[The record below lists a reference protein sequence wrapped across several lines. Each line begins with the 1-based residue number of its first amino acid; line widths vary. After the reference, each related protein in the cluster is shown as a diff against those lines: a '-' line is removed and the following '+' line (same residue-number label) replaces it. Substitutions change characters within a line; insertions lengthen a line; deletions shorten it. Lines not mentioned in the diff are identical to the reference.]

1 MTGSSGQITEKE
13 LRLTRKMRQRKP
25 NFVRSESWRYA
36 RIKESWRRPRG
47 LDHKM
52 RLKYDGWPPSVG
64 VGYKG
69 PKATRGLHPSGY
81 REVLVYTVEGLKGI
95 DPKTQVIRIAHTV
108 GKRKK
113 ARMLAEAKKKRLT
126 ILNWKEAIPKEEKVT
141 EEKLGEEKTETKKAE
156 SSEPIQKPDRLRKRK
171 EETKQS

>member
-1 MTGSSGQITEKE
+1 
-13 LRLTRKMRQRKP
+13 MR
-25 NFVRSESWRYA
+25 
-36 RIKESWRRPRG
+36 I
-47 LDHKM
+47 
-52 RLKYDGWPPSVG
+52 KYDGWPPSVG

-156 SSEPIQKPDRLRKRK
+156 SSEPIQKPDRPRKRK